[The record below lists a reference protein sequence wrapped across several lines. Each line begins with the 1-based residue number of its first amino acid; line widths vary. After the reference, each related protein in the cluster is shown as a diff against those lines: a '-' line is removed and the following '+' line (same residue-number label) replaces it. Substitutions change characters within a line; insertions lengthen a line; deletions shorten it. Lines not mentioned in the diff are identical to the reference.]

1 MNFIFHCKGIEKMG
15 ILKKI
20 TMKEQ
25 VYGLIKGRILDQTY
39 AFGEKINMLE
49 LAQELGVSNS
59 PIREALSILE
69 SERLVSFVPNAG
81 PSVIRI
87 DSKIFQ
93 EVQQTAKILLIGS
106 YEQCL
111 QQNLIPELICE
122 MEKFLFLQKRLIDAD
137 PAESEHEFARLSI
150 EFDVSLIKIFR
161 NETLESLYSAFF
173 NLLFLVVLYDHQMF
187 DTDRAANVLE
197 HENILNAVKQG
208 NADEVKRLI
217 AAHFSRSINF
227 DS

>member
-1 MNFIFHCKGIEKMG
+1 MG

-111 QQNLIPELICE
+111 QQNLVPELICE

>member
-1 MNFIFHCKGIEKMG
+1 MG

-217 AAHFSRSINF
+217 AAHFNRSINF

>member
-1 MNFIFHCKGIEKMG
+1 
-15 ILKKI
+15 
-20 TMKEQ
+20 MKEQ

-217 AAHFSRSINF
+217 AAHFNRSINF

>member
-1 MNFIFHCKGIEKMG
+1 MG
-15 ILKKI
+15 VLKKI

-25 VYGLIKGRILDQTY
+25 VYGVIKGRILDQTY

-111 QQNLIPELICE
+111 QQNLVPELICE
-122 MEKFLFLQKRLIDAD
+122 MEKFLSLQKKQIDAD

-208 NADEVKRLI
+208 NADEVKRHI
-217 AAHFSRSINF
+217 VAHFSRSINF

>member
-1 MNFIFHCKGIEKMG
+1 MG

-25 VYGLIKGRILDQTY
+25 VYGLIKERILDQTY
-39 AFGEKINMLE
+39 TFGEKINMLE

>member
-1 MNFIFHCKGIEKMG
+1 MG

-25 VYGLIKGRILDQTY
+25 VYGLIKERILDQTY

>member
-1 MNFIFHCKGIEKMG
+1 MG